1 MAVIQAAASYAG
13 AGSLIGRV
21 ILLGQITARF
31 GGVGSFSG
39 PIREIES
46 DGALFSGSG
55 FFKPVEPNAVMP
67 KPPPRPPLAGDRHVR
82 RSGDDYGQSFLLL
95 LPTGQAWPRHPL
107 STLVLTCLG
116 LSDYWGFVDGRAA
129 DLLETESDPRATLEL
144 LPDWE
149 RNWGLPDPCVTVPQ
163 TIEARRIALVLKMTM
178 QGGQS
183 RQFFIDVAAAL
194 GYTITITEYLPYICG
209 ISRVGD
215 TRWAADNP
223 EDPTRFMWQLGPP
236 ELRYYWTVHVT
247 SLKLEYFHTGSS
259 RTGIDRLLSIG
270 TAQDLECL
278 IDRYKPAHTDV
289 VFDYSAVSGLDFTQM
304 FNTGYL
310 ALGIM

>member
-1 MAVIQAAASYAG
+1 M
-13 AGSLIGRV
+13 
-21 ILLGQITARF
+21 
-31 GGVGSFSG
+31 
-39 PIREIES
+39 
-46 DGALFSGSG
+46 
-55 FFKPVEPNAVMP
+55 
-67 KPPPRPPLAGDRHVR
+67 AGDRHVR
-82 RSGDDYGQSFLLL
+82 RSGDDYGNAFLML

-107 STLVLTCLG
+107 STLVNASFG
-116 LSDYWGFVDGRAA
+116 LCNYWGFVDGRAA

-149 RNWGLPDPCVTVPQ
+149 RNWGLPDPCVTTPQ
-163 TIEARRIALVLKMTM
+163 SIQARRTALVLKMTM

-183 RQFFIDVAAAL
+183 RQFFIDVAQKL
-194 GYTITITEYLPYICG
+194 GYTVTITEYLPYICG

-215 TRWAADNP
+215 TRSALDNP

-259 RTGIDRLLSIG
+259 QTGIDRLLSIG

-289 VFDYSAVSGLDFTQM
+289 VFDYSAVSGLDFSQT
-304 FNTGYL
+304 FNSSYL